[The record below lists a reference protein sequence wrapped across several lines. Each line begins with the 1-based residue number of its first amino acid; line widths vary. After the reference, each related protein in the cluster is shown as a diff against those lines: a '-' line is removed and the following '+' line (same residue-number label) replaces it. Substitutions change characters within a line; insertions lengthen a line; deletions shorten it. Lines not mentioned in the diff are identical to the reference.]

1 MLYQAPGREQ
11 PDINFESQLG
21 GGGGAVELEL
31 RLCYVQDYKTQAATA
46 MILLGIN
53 QDGPPDNRDWLGSV
67 TWLRGRLAIGGD
79 SQSLHNKMQEI
90 TFLKYKNWLQYFSSE
105 KRNSRNRKNKFFLRD
120 DSNYF
125 FTILRV

>member
-1 MLYQAPGREQ
+1 
-11 PDINFESQLG
+11 
-21 GGGGAVELEL
+21 
-31 RLCYVQDYKTQAATA
+31 

-105 KRNSRNRKNKFFLRD
+105 KRNSRNRKNKFFYGTTRIIYLQYQG
-120 DSNYF
+120 S
-125 FTILRV
+125 TT